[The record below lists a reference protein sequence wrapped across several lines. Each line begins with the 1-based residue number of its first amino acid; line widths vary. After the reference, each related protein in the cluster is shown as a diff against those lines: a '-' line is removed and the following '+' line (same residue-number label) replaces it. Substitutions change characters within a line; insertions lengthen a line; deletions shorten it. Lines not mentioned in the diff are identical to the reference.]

1 MIGFTSAGGD
11 TLKPITYTGS
21 ASLQTGSS
29 ITLQMPVGKYNMASV
44 TLTVSGGAGGAMTAK
59 TDNNITLSSSTAT
72 SIAGATAI
80 TLHGY
85 NASGW
90 TTVTYSVTLSKQ

>member
-1 MIGFTSAGGD
+1 MIGLASVGGD
-11 TLKPITYTGS
+11 TLEQITYTGS

-29 ITLQMPVGKYNMASV
+29 ITLNMPVGKYNMAFV
-44 TLTVSGGAGGAMTAK
+44 TLSAAGGSGGTMTAN
-59 TDNNITLSSSTAT
+59 TDNNITLSSNAAT

-85 NASGW
+85 NSSGW
-90 TTVTYSVTLSKQ
+90 TTVTYSVTLSKH